1 MAKLVEC
8 VPNFSEGQRKEVIEA
23 IANAIGSTE
32 GCNLLDVDAGL
43 STNRTVYT
51 FVGSPEAVV
60 EGALNGARV
69 AAQLIDMTRHRGEH
83 PRLGA
88 LDVCPFI
95 PVQGVSMEECV
106 ECAQEFGEKLAE
118 EFGIPVF
125 LYGEAATEDFRNSV
139 PKIRAGEYEGLAEKL
154 QKPDWKPNYGPREF
168 VPNWGATIV
177 GARKFLIAYNINM
190 LATKEQAHRIALNI
204 REQGRGKDQPGRLK
218 EVQALGWY
226 LEEANLA
233 QVSINIMD
241 FEVTSIHTVYEEV
254 CKDAEELNL
263 AVVGSQIVGLVPLK
277 AIMESADHYM
287 EKEGVFVL
295 EEDQKIRLLVDRLGL
310 HSLGGF
316 NPKDRIIEYMIHE
329 DKDGPLVSMSVRD
342 FVMTV
347 GARSATP
354 GGGSVAA
361 LVSSLGTALGT
372 MVSFLTY
379 GNRKFAHLDEQM
391 RRLLQPLYKAVREMT
406 AFIDSDSVAFTQYM
420 MASKLPHDTEEEQQ
434 LRDEAMQ
441 RGLMASISVPMNLAK
456 ATNAI
461 WPLLEELAAV
471 CNINC
476 KCDLQVGLR
485 CLETGVYGAY
495 YNVMTNLPALRD
507 DGFKAEI
514 QTAVDSELETAKT
527 SCKKVLEILE
537 SRADDK

>member
-51 FVGSPEAVV
+51 FVGPPDAVV
-60 EGALNGARV
+60 EGALNGARA

-95 PVQGVSMEECV
+95 PVQGVTMEECA
-106 ECAQEFGEKLAE
+106 ECAREFGEKLAD
-118 EFGIPVF
+118 EFSIPVY
-125 LYGEAATEDFRNSV
+125 LYGEAATEDYRNTV
-139 PKIRAGEYEGLAEKL
+139 PKIRVGEYEGLVEKL
-154 QKPDWKPNYGPREF
+154 QKPEWKPDYGPREF
-168 VPNWGATIV
+168 IPNWGATIV
-177 GARKFLIAYNINM
+177 GARKFLIAYNINL

-233 QVSINIMD
+233 QVSVNIMD
-241 FEVTSIHTVYEEV
+241 FEVTPIHIVYEEV
-254 CKDAEELNL
+254 CKDAEELGL

-277 AIMESADHYM
+277 AVMDSADHYM

-316 NPKDRIIEYMIHE
+316 NPKDRVIEYMINE
-329 DKDGPLVSMSVRD
+329 DKDGPLVTMSVRD

-361 LVSSLGTALGT
+361 MVASLGTALGT

-379 GNRKFAHLDEQM
+379 GNRKFAHLDEKM
-391 RRLLQPLYKAVREMT
+391 RKLLQPLYKTVRDMIQ
-406 AFIDSDSVAFTQYM
+406 FIDSDSIAFSQYM
-420 MASKLPHDTEEEQQ
+420 MACKLPRDTEEEQQ

-456 ATNAI
+456 TTNAI
-461 WPLLEELAAV
+461 WPLLEELADV

-495 YNVMTNLPALRD
+495 YNVLTNLPAIKD
-507 DGFKAEI
+507 DTFKAEI
-514 QTAVDSELETAKT
+514 QTAIDSELKTAKS
-527 SCKKVLEILE
+527 SCLKVLEILDARSE
-537 SRADDK
+537 DK